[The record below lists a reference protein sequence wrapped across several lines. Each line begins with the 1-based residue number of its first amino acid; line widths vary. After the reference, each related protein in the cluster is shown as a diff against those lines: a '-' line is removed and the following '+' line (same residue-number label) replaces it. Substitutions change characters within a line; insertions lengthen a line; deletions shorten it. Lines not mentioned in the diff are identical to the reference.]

1 MRYNFLTSAGKVVD
15 WARGLVTA
23 LTQRDVAL
31 EERLKGIEARLTDA
45 EDRLTAGGL

>member
-1 MRYNFLTSAGKVVD
+1 MRYNFLTSAAKVVE

-23 LTQRDVAL
+23 LTQRDVAIDEKIKAL
-31 EERLKGIEARLTDA
+31 EARATDA